1 MVYDRCYIML
11 NFVIIF
17 LLSKRSFTYCLMQYC
32 MYYFYLLNV
41 PDEREYF
48 FKSLLMEFWLK
59 LRKKQYSKFKYK
71 DENEKKMRI
80 FREQN
85 V

>member
-32 MYYFYLLNV
+32 MYY
-41 PDEREYF
+41 
-48 FKSLLMEFWLK
+48 LMEFWLK